1 MVTRAVQQRVL
12 RDPHRGSGA
21 GAGGGPGRRWQ
32 TVHSPYSSH
41 PVLGVGLVQHGDVLT
56 LIQALGYSSKVETTH
71 RQFIQIQ
78 GGKDFNE
85 N

>member
-1 MVTRAVQQRVL
+1 MTRTEA
-12 RDPHRGSGA
+12 PGTGA
-21 GAGGGPGRRWQ
+21 GEGPGWGRPE
-32 TVHSPYSSH
+32 TVCSPYSSH

>member
-1 MVTRAVQQRVL
+1 MTHTEA
-12 RDPHRGSGA
+12 PGA
-21 GAGGGPGRRWQ
+21 GAGRGLGRGRWQ

-71 RQFIQIQ
+71 RQFIKIQ